1 MADQPTDPQAP
12 GPKLVAP
19 ATILIALDAQGHVG
33 VKSTISDRHLF
44 LEVLLKAVEAFGSD
58 LIDRL
63 EAKEEEQPR
72 VIPFAGLIPPFP
84 GGGRGGP
91 V

>member
-1 MADQPTDPQAP
+1 MDDPTAP
-12 GPKLVAP
+12 PSSRPTLVAP
-19 ATILIALDAQGHVG
+19 ATILIALDAEGHVG

-44 LEVLLKAVEAFGSD
+44 LEVLLKAVEAFGGD
-58 LIDRL
+58 LIDKL
-63 EAKEEEQPR
+63 EAREEDKPR
-72 VIPFAGLIPPFP
+72 VIPFAGVLPPFP